1 MESLCRRRLCVFVCG
16 PAHRWSRIPPD
27 GRTPSPSQSKWWI
40 ERRAR
45 GGFLPFLAAAYCAC
59 RSSGTAG
66 PRFACGLLGVILSAW
81 SGAARSS
88 AELSAPIPSQPLAEA
103 LIEFAHQTGLHL
115 LYESKLATQRQ
126 SHSASARLSA
136 PEALTL
142 LLEGTGLSFQFLNP
156 GTVRIYQQE
165 LLAHAVPTA
174 PADVPEPRAVPAGHR
189 VDPLNEVLVTG
200 ARLGEHLTDLQDI
213 QNIPASVSVVS
224 GVSLEEKNAMQLSD
238 YSTNLPG
245 VNIVGGGMPGA
256 AGVAIRGVSPL
267 VLATSVAFY
276 LDEVPVGA
284 SGRRGY
290 AGGTA
295 LDLVPY
301 DLERLEVQRGPQ
313 GTFGGAGAEIGSIKY
328 VLNPPDATGFQARVG
343 GDLSTIKGASEP
355 GKSIRG
361 MVNSPIIEEVLAIRA
376 TAYDTYVPG
385 YIDNARSGAS
395 DINAL
400 RQYGGHISALWRSVD
415 SLSLTIMAFYNRID
429 QQSPSE
435 VLSPGVMSVPNSGEA
450 YIVRGVG
457 SYGDLTDGLAF
468 PSPFKK
474 GLDSY
479 SATVRWNLGFAEFM
493 AVTGWSR
500 SHEHYAQDYTPI
512 DGSYFPV
519 LSGGAV
525 APGLAEVAQ
534 DVYFDKLSQEVRIA
548 SQSGQRFDWVL
559 GSFYTRERLRDQSL
573 ESAFDDSYRPIEAFA
588 PYLSLVNRPS
598 SFKEVA
604 AFGDVRWQF
613 SKQVEFAA
621 GIRFAHDI
629 QEYANFSSGLLSQ
642 PNFTRDGPDS
652 PMTWMM
658 TARYRIVPEVMLYG
672 RVATGSQPNSLL
684 VPPGALGPQKGE
696 TATNYEIGVKSQFL
710 EHRALVDLT
719 LFYLNRD
726 RTLANVYES
735 GVFSSAADV
744 GDATAQ
750 GLELTS
756 SYTPLRGL
764 AFGYYAAY
772 TQSAF
777 THVSPY
783 APYQLTGFQ
792 LENVPKWDMSITVSY
807 DWMLSNLWHARA
819 GGDFRSVGRE
829 WATYVQSRSLGG
841 YPTSELPSYTVA
853 DLNAGVA
860 RGSVSLKLF
869 ARNLA
874 NKRAYLN
881 SLVIVNDYNTPV
893 QAENYILQPRT
904 VGIGL
909 DYTF

>member
-1 MESLCRRRLCVFVCG
+1 M
-16 PAHRWSRIPPD
+16 
-27 GRTPSPSQSKWWI
+27 
-40 ERRAR
+40 
-45 GGFLPFLAAAYCAC
+45 
-59 RSSGTAG
+59 
-66 PRFACGLLGVILSAW
+66 LLGVW

-88 AELSAPIPSQPLAEA
+88 AELSAPIPSQALADA

-115 LYESKLATQRQ
+115 LYESKLAAQRQ
-126 SHSASARLSA
+126 SHPAGARLSA
-136 PEALTL
+136 PEALAL
-142 LLEGTGLSFQFLNP
+142 LLEGTGLGFQFLNP
-156 GTVRIYQQE
+156 TTVRIYQQE
-165 LLAHAVPTA
+165 FAAEAA
-174 PADVPEPRAVPAGHR
+174 PPPAADVPEPRAPPPPARR
-189 VDPLNEVLVTG
+189 VDPLDEVLVTG
-200 ARLGEHLTDLQDI
+200 TRLGEHLNDLQDI

-224 GVSLEEKNAMQLSD
+224 GASLETKNALQLSD
-238 YSTNLPG
+238 YSASLPG
-245 VNIVGGGMPGA
+245 VNIIGGGMPGA

-276 LDEVPVGA
+276 LDEVPIGA
-284 SGRRGY
+284 SGRWGY

-301 DLERLEVQRGPQ
+301 DLERLEIQRGPQ

-328 VLNPPDATGFQARVG
+328 VLNPPDPSGFHARVG
-343 GDLSTIKGASEP
+343 ADLSTITRASEP
-355 GKSIRG
+355 GESVRG
-361 MVNSPIIEEVLAIRA
+361 MVNAPIIEDLLAIRA
-376 TAYDTYVPG
+376 TAYDSYTPG
-385 YIDNARSGAS
+385 YIENARSGAN

-400 RQYGGHISALWRSVD
+400 RHYGGRISALWRSVD
-415 SLSLTIMAFYNRID
+415 SLSLTIMALYNRID
-429 QQSPSE
+429 QQSLSE
-435 VLSPGVMSVPNSGEA
+435 ILSPSIVNVPNSGAA

-468 PSPFKK
+468 PSPFRK

-479 SATVRWNLGFAEFM
+479 SATVRWNVGFAEFVS
-493 AVTGWSR
+493 VTGWSR

-512 DGSYFPV
+512 DGSYFPA

-525 APGLAEVAQ
+525 PAGLAEVEQ

-548 SQSGQRFDWVL
+548 SLSGQRFDWVL
-559 GSFYTRERLRDQSL
+559 GSFFTRERLRDQSI
-573 ESAFDDSYRPIEAFA
+573 EYAFDDSYKPIAAFA

-598 SFKEVA
+598 SFNELA
-604 AFGDVRWQF
+604 AFGDVRWQL
-613 SKQVEFAA
+613 SKRMELAA
-621 GIRFAHDI
+621 GIRLAHDI
-629 QEYANFSSGLLSQ
+629 QDYANFSSGLLSQ
-642 PNFTRDGPDS
+642 PNFERDGPDS
-652 PMTWMM
+652 SMTWMM
-658 TARYRIVPEVMLYG
+658 TARYSINPEVMLYG

-696 TATNYEIGVKSQFL
+696 TATNYEIGMKSQFL
-710 EHRALVDLT
+710 ERRALVDLT

-726 RTLANVYES
+726 RTLINVYES
-735 GVFSSAADV
+735 GVFNSAADA
-744 GDATAQ
+744 GDATAE

-764 AFGYYAAY
+764 AFGYNAAY

-777 THVSPY
+777 AHVSPY

-792 LENVPKWDMSITVSY
+792 LESVPKWDMSVTVSY
-807 DWMLSNLWHARA
+807 DWMLSNLWGARA
-819 GGDFRSVGRE
+819 GGDFRSVGQE

-841 YPTSELPSYTVA
+841 YPTTQLPSYTVI

-860 RGSVSLKLF
+860 RGSMSLKFF

-881 SLVIVNDYNTPV
+881 SLVMVNDYNTPV
-893 QAENYILQPRT
+893 QAENYVLQPRT